1 MSLRDENRRHP
12 LFFRIVVLIICFLY
26 RVGAYYVKRYPEDE
40 DMEKVPQHIAI
51 IMDGNGR
58 WAKKRGMPRNVGH
71 SQGSKTVRKICE
83 EAWKLGVKYLTVYA
97 FSTENWSRPQE
108 EIDALMKILRSYL
121 KDAIKQCADNNMRV
135 RIIGDISVLPED
147 MITSIKRLEEVS
159 SVNTGLQFQIALN
172 YGGRDEVLRA
182 VKKAASKL
190 AAEGKSVEDMTMED
204 IGNSLDTAEIPD
216 PDLII
221 RTSGEQ
227 RLSNFLMWQSA
238 YSEFY
243 FTDVLWPDFDKKAL
257 EEAIVYYGSR
267 NRRFG
272 GLESK

>member
-1 MSLRDENRRHP
+1 MSLRDENRGP
-12 LFFRIVVLIICFLY
+12 LLLCESKHALASGIFVGLEHVERIAKEFC
-26 RVGAYYVKRYPEDE
+26 
-40 DMEKVPQHIAI
+40 MEKVPQHIAI

-58 WAKKRGMPRNVGH
+58 WAKKRGLPRNVGH
-71 SQGSKTVRKICE
+71 SQGSRTVRKVCE

-108 EIDALMKILRSYL
+108 EIDALMKILRTYL

-147 MITSIKRLEEVS
+147 MITSIKHLEEVS

-182 VKKAASKL
+182 VKRAATKL
-190 AAEGKSVEDMTMED
+190 AAEGKSVEEMTVED
-204 IGNSLDTAEIPD
+204 IGGALDTAQIPD

-227 RLSNFLMWQSA
+227 RLSNFLMWQSVYA
-238 YSEFY
+238 ELY
-243 FTDVLWPDFDKKAL
+243 FTDTLWPDFDKKAL
-257 EEAIVYYGSR
+257 EEAILYYGSR

-272 GLESK
+272 GLEEK

>member
-1 MSLRDENRRHP
+1 
-12 LFFRIVVLIICFLY
+12 
-26 RVGAYYVKRYPEDE
+26 
-40 DMEKVPQHIAI
+40 
-51 IMDGNGR
+51 
-58 WAKKRGMPRNVGH
+58 
-71 SQGSKTVRKICE
+71 
-83 EAWKLGVKYLTVYA
+83 VYA
-97 FSTENWSRPQE
+97 FSTENWSRPQD
-108 EIDALMKILRSYL
+108 EIDALMKILRNYL
-121 KDAIKQCADNNMRV
+121 KDAIKQCKENNMRV

-182 VKKAASKL
+182 VKRAAAKL
-190 AAEGKSVEDMTMED
+190 LAEGKSVDEMSLED
-204 IGNSLDTAEIPD
+204 IGASLDTAGIPD

-238 YSEFY
+238 YSEYY
-243 FTDVLWPDFDKKAL
+243 FTDVLWPDFNKKAL
-257 EEAIVYYGSR
+257 IEAIEYYGSR

-272 GLESK
+272 GLDNK

>member
-1 MSLRDENRRHP
+1 MGK
-12 LFFRIVVLIICFLY
+12 I
-26 RVGAYYVKRYPEDE
+26 PE
-40 DMEKVPQHIAI
+40 HIGI

-58 WAKKRGMPRNVGH
+58 WAKRRGMPRNVGH

-83 EAWKLGVKYLTVYA
+83 EAWNLGVKYLTVYA
-97 FSTENWSRPQE
+97 FSTENWSRPQD
-108 EIDALMKILRSYL
+108 EIDALMKILRNYL
-121 KDAIKQCADNNMRV
+121 KDAIKQCKENNMRV

-182 VKKAASKL
+182 VKRAAAKL
-190 AAEGKSVEDMTMED
+190 LAEGKSVDEMSLED
-204 IGNSLDTAEIPD
+204 IGASLDTAGIPD

-238 YSEFY
+238 YSEYY
-243 FTDVLWPDFDKKAL
+243 FTDVLWPDFNKKAL
-257 EEAIVYYGSR
+257 IEAIEYYGSR

-272 GLESK
+272 GLDNK

>member
-1 MSLRDENRRHP
+1 
-12 LFFRIVVLIICFLY
+12 
-26 RVGAYYVKRYPEDE
+26 
-40 DMEKVPQHIAI
+40 MEKVPQHIAI

-83 EAWKLGVKYLTVYA
+83 EAWKFGVKYLTVYA

-108 EIDALMKILRSYL
+108 EIDALMKILRNYL

-147 MITSIKRLEEVS
+147 MITSIRHLEEVS

-172 YGGRDEVLRA
+172 YGGRDEVVRA
-182 VKKAASKL
+182 VKKVAKRF
-190 AAEGKSVEDMTMED
+190 AEAGKSMEELTMED
-204 IGNSLDTAEIPD
+204 IGGALDTADIPD
-216 PDLII
+216 PDLIV

-243 FTDVLWPDFDKKAL
+243 FTDTLWPDFDKKEL
-257 EEAIVYYGSR
+257 EKAILYYGSR

-272 GLESK
+272 GLENK

>member
-1 MSLRDENRRHP
+1 MGK
-12 LFFRIVVLIICFLY
+12 I
-26 RVGAYYVKRYPEDE
+26 PE
-40 DMEKVPQHIAI
+40 HIGI

-58 WAKKRGMPRNVGH
+58 WAKRRGMPRNVGH

-83 EAWKLGVKYLTVYA
+83 EAWNLGVKYLTVYA
-97 FSTENWSRPQE
+97 FSTENWSRPQD
-108 EIDALMKILRSYL
+108 EIDALMKILRNYL
-121 KDAIKQCADNNMRV
+121 KDAIKQCKENNMRV

-182 VKKAASKL
+182 VKRAAAKL
-190 AAEGKSVEDMTMED
+190 LAEGKSVDEMSLED
-204 IGNSLDTAEIPD
+204 IGASLDTTGIPD

-243 FTDVLWPDFDKKAL
+243 FTDVLWPDFNKKAL
-257 EEAIVYYGSR
+257 IEAIEYYGSR

-272 GLESK
+272 GLDNK